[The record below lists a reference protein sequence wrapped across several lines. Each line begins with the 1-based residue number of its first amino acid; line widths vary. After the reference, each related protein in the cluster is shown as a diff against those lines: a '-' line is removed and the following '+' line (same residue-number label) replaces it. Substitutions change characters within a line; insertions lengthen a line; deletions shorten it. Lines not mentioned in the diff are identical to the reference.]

1 MEGRAWSPPS
11 ASKVL
16 REPQGH
22 RRRAETLA
30 DAQVLGTRLTFAIPS
45 MGNALH
51 SSPPDGA

>member
-45 MGNALH
+45 TGNALH